1 MKKIQNILDY
11 FEEKL
16 IQRIYNFNEFKE
28 WLLSRRWFG
37 DKSALSN
44 LEFKVNLSYCKI
56 LSKRIIL
63 TIIDIKTPEYTKAYF
78 LPLIYYN
85 KIQEILEPS
94 EKEKDNIV
102 KLTKNTFS
110 KKLII
115 EGKQKIFTLNFLEA
129 EYCLFFWKSI
139 LFDKEVLK
147 SFPSL
152 SIDFTLYKKQF
163 EDELNAKKVQILLE
177 VGLFPEKYLLSL
189 NQLGGGNTTNI
200 LFMLNVSNVKT
211 PNQEPVSY
219 VLKSYKGYS
228 ENLEPS
234 TLFVLVKNKFLNA
247 PKIYGTIKIRE
258 NEIIGI
264 IESVPNT
271 GNIGDIF
278 WNELQSLVEDI
289 DINTDYSE
297 LSKEIETSKLIEK
310 NCIETL
316 KISEEIGKYIK
327 SLHESLILSK
337 EKRYSL
343 ETIKSD
349 TYLKNYTDKLNLMIS
364 GIKSR
369 ISQQLKITFFN
380 LQEIN
385 SILMNTKKNVERFRA
400 EFDEPQIK
408 IQPIHQDLHMEQ
420 ILYNKSNDNYNFYFI
435 DFEGDPQLSIEER
448 KGKFPFEKD
457 LASFLRSLSYI
468 KFNTLLGFLEKKF
481 VKKDKSQK
489 SIEFL
494 YNIFFQKVSNITNE
508 TMEAVF
514 NLLNAWEMK
523 LTAKILQNIGT
534 NKILVYF
541 FTIERVLSEINYEI
555 LYRPNNI
562 IFPILGLKEIIE
574 KN

>member
-1 MKKIQNILDY
+1 MFILDY

-16 IQRIYNFNEFKE
+16 IQQIYNFNEFKE

-37 DKSALSN
+37 NKSELSN
-44 LEFKVNLSYCKI
+44 LDFKVNLSYFKI

-63 TIIDIKTPEYTKAYF
+63 TIIDIKTPEYTKRYF

-85 KIQEILEPS
+85 MIQEILEPS
-94 EKEKDNIV
+94 EEEKDNIV
-102 KLTKNTFS
+102 KLTENTFS
-110 KKLII
+110 KKLMLTI
-115 EGKQKIFTLNFLEA
+115 EGKQKIFTLNLLEA

-152 SIDFTLYKKQF
+152 SIDFTLYKEQF
-163 EDELNAKKVQILLE
+163 EDELNMRKVQILIE
-177 VGLFPEKYLLSL
+177 AGLFPEKYLLSL

-200 LFMLNVSNVKT
+200 LFLLNVSN
-211 PNQEPVSY
+211 VSY
-219 VLKSYKGYS
+219 VLKSYKEYS

-264 IESVPNT
+264 IESVPNI

-278 WNELQSLVEDI
+278 WNELNNMIYSVFEN
-289 DINTDYSE
+289 INADYSE
-297 LSKEIETSKLIEK
+297 LSEEIKTSKLIEK

-316 KISEEIGKYIK
+316 KVSEEIGKYIK
-327 SLHESLILSK
+327 SLHESLILPK

-343 ETIKSD
+343 ESVKSD
-349 TYLKNYTDKLNLMIS
+349 TYLKDYTDKLNLMIS

-369 ISQQLKITFFN
+369 ISQQSKVAFFN
-380 LQEIN
+380 LQKIN
-385 SILMNTKKNVERFRA
+385 SILMNTKNNVERFRS
-400 EFDEPQIK
+400 EFDVPQIK
-408 IQPIHQDLHMEQ
+408 IQPVHQDLHMQQ
-420 ILYNKSNDNYNFYFI
+420 ILYDKSNDNYNFYFI

-448 KGKFPFEKD
+448 KKKYPFEKD
-457 LASFLRSLSYI
+457 FASFLRSLSYI
-468 KFNTLLGFLEKKF
+468 KFNSLLGFLEKKF
-481 VKKDKSQK
+481 LKKDKFQT

-494 YNIFFQKVSNITNE
+494 YNISFQNASNITNK
-508 TMEAVF
+508 TIEAVF

-523 LTAKILQNIGT
+523 LTAKILQNLGI

-541 FTIERVLSEINYEI
+541 FTIERVLYEINYEI
-555 LYRPNNI
+555 LYRPNMVFI
-562 IFPILGLKEIIE
+562 PFLGLKEMIE